1 MSRRAFILACTG
13 ILAGVP
19 VALLATRLLRTFLF
33 GITANDPETFALMG
47 AVVMSIA
54 MAATIIPVWKAVRT
68 DPVSVLKSE

>member
-1 MSRRAFILACTG
+1 MARG
-13 ILAGVP
+13 Y
-19 VALLATRLLRTFLF
+19 LLWF
-33 GITANDPETFALMG
+33 GAALMG